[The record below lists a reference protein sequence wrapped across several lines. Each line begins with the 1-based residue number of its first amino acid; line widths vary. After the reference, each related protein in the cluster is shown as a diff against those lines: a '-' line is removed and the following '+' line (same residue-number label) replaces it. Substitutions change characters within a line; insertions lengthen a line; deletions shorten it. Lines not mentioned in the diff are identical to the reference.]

1 MRYDVITNLQYAI
14 TKPSGGM
21 LRNDGK
27 SKMKIEVTDAT
38 TLPEWLQGKVADGHL
53 DLGSLTAP
61 EDVAGLKG
69 ALQKERENTA
79 AYSKFGKPADIQTQ
93 IDALTEK
100 AKGNGKGA
108 DDAQAKLD
116 AMSLDYEGKLTAR
129 DERITKMMTRGA
141 SSDLKAELAKAGF
154 VAEAIDDIAISAMNR
169 LQFNEDGSPKVMTF
183 DGKPMIGNG
192 ADHGATLA
200 DLAKELAEAKPY
212 AVRSN
217 SLSGGGKPPSD
228 QGGKPDQVTVTRAQF
243 DSMSHSERSA
253 HATSGGAVKG

>member
-1 MRYDVITNLQYAI
+1 
-14 TKPSGGM
+14 
-21 LRNDGK
+21 
-27 SKMKIEVTDAT
+27 MKIEVSDAT
-38 TLPEWLQGKVADGHL
+38 TLPEWMQPHVADGHL
-53 DLGSLTAP
+53 DLGAIAAP
-61 EDVAGLKG
+61 EDVSGLKG

-93 IDALTEK
+93 IDALTDK

-116 AMSLDYEGKLTAR
+116 AMAMDYEGKLTASA
-129 DERITKMMTRGA
+129 DRITKMMTRGA

-154 VAEAIDDIAISAMNR
+154 VAEAIDDVATSAMNR

-212 AVRSN
+212 AVRSAMLN
-217 SLSGGGKPPSD
+217 GGGKPPGPN
-228 QGGKPDQVTVTRAQF
+228 GGKPNQITITRAQF
-243 DSMSHSERSA
+243 DTLSQADRAE
-253 HATSGGAVKG
+253 HAKSGGAVKG